1 MDAGTK
7 YSEEYRHRKKVGLP
21 ERYLHMKDHP
31 SDFLHLKGVITPD
44 LELFS
49 NSDNVRSIPCVLDG
63 LKPGQRKF
71 MFTCFKRNDK
81 QEVKVAQLAG
91 SVAEMFA
98 YHHGEQSLCST
109 IVNLKQN
116 IVSSNNINLLYP
128 RDQFGALQ
136 KPTIQETY
144 HHELKKRLP
153 CTPQPDINLTWEKLA
168 QKTKQAASVSLKK
181 CSVIPHDK
189 GCRQLAAKVAKARF
203 WMSWKPSNRIAERL
217 SAASS
222 ELQAAL
228 KRQDEQ
234 AWTEFFRDV
243 GKLPLG
249 VRIRRTQQCFKKH
262 KRQQGRPV
270 QYSSVPIDA
279 WKCSSDADGLPSLI
293 EEVDGVALPQGPTVE
308 DLCRILAKMGNGK
321 SPGQDRLPAEYF
333 KYADESTLQELL
345 QVIKSVWDTNCMPA
359 AWKHTAVVPIPK
371 VSKPTSAAHY
381 RRISLLSTGYKIYA
395 MWVLEHLQRYVGEIG
410 SHQAAFLPG
419 RSTTDHL
426 FVTQRVLQEKWNEG
440 TVLYIMSL
448 DLEKAFDRVNLK
460 CLPAILKDK
469 GVPHCVINRV
479 VECLRGDIEQTI
491 FQGETSHPEPRLGGV
506 RQGCPIS
513 PFAFDL
519 IIEAVMISVE
529 EELGIFVLNQKN
541 RLSLPLVLV
550 YADDVLI
557 LTEDVVSLEK
567 IVACMESYLE
577 TVGLNLNRDKCQLLV
592 RDPMGPSVKTVTLL
606 GVDYDVQKSMK
617 YLGISL
623 TNRLSPEKPVLVRCG
638 GLVTPNVVQKI
649 IP

>member
-1 MDAGTK
+1 MAWTWTNGLRCSQLDHVLLPKDSKLYVRRIRGIKVSTPRTDHKLITWSVVQNRSPRNISHTK
-7 YSEEYRHRKKVGLP
+7 
-21 ERYLHMKDHP
+21 RYHP
-31 SDFLHLKGVITPD
+31 
-44 LELFS
+44 
-49 NSDNVRSIPCVLDG
+49 RSIYP
-63 LKPGQRKF
+63 PG
-71 MFTCFKRNDK
+71 
-81 QEVKVAQLAG
+81 EA
-91 SVAEMFA
+91 
-98 YHHGEQSLCST
+98 
-109 IVNLKQN
+109 
-116 IVSSNNINLLYP
+116 P
-128 RDQFGALQ
+128 ALQ

-153 CTPQPDINLTWEKLA
+153 CTPQPDINLTWDKLA

-308 DLCRILAKMGNGK
+308 DLRRILAKMGNGK

-460 CLPAILKDK
+460 CLPAILKGTK
-469 GVPHCVINRV
+469 
-479 VECLRGDIEQTI
+479 
-491 FQGETSHPEPRLGGV
+491 
-506 RQGCPIS
+506 
-513 PFAFDL
+513 
-519 IIEAVMISVE
+519 
-529 EELGIFVLNQKN
+529 
-541 RLSLPLVLV
+541 
-550 YADDVLI
+550 
-557 LTEDVVSLEK
+557 
-567 IVACMESYLE
+567 
-577 TVGLNLNRDKCQLLV
+577 
-592 RDPMGPSVKTVTLL
+592 
-606 GVDYDVQKSMK
+606 
-617 YLGISL
+617 
-623 TNRLSPEKPVLVRCG
+623 
-638 GLVTPNVVQKI
+638 
-649 IP
+649 